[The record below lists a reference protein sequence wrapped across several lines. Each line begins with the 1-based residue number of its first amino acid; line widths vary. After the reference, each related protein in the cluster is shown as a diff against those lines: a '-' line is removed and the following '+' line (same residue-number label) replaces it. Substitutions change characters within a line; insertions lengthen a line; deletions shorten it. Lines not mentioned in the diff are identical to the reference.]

1 MMVLK
6 PATAFRLPVSALIL
20 RRIEIIRVEISMYPP
35 VMSLL
40 LVLMLMR
47 MPRGSVRKDEDCT
60 KFGGQNNDFKH
71 IIKR

>member
-1 MMVLK
+1 MMALK
-6 PATAFRLPVSALIL
+6 PATAFRLPVSALML

-47 MPRGSVRKDEDCT
+47 MPRGSVRKDVDLMLLCCVYG
-60 KFGGQNNDFKH
+60 KYKNLG
-71 IIKR
+71 